1 MNIQF
6 VEADA
11 IFQTVNL
18 SAGAK
23 IEVCEAN
30 VKIGTKSFISLFD
43 YPSNRIFSLF
53 DIQTERRKVILKA
66 LNYERLAHCALI

>member
-11 IFQTVNL
+11 IFQTVNF
-18 SAGAK
+18 SARAK
-23 IEVCEAN
+23 IGVCEAK